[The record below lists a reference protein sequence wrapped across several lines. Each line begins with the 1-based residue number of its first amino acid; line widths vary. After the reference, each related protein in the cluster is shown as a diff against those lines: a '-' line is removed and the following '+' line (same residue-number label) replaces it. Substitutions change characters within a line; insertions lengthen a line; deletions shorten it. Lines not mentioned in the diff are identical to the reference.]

1 MNNNRARLYG
11 RYSTNMQREESIEGQ
26 FRECQEYADKHGLVI
41 TGEYAD
47 RALSGKFSE
56 SRSQFLRMI
65 KDAEKGQFDVLLVYK
80 MDRFARNRYD
90 AAVYKYRLRKAGV
103 KVISVREHIPEG
115 AEGIILESVL
125 EGYAEYFSAN
135 LAENVRRGA
144 KDTALEAKFNGGQ
157 VPYGYKIVDG
167 EYKADEARAEVVR
180 EVFARYAAGET
191 YRGIYTALNE
201 RGLRTLKGKPFS
213 RGSVASILN
222 NEKYIGQF
230 IYNIGDGDKVEI
242 EGGCPALVSQELWQA
257 VQKRRESSTGKPRL
271 DKGVIKYVLSG
282 KIFCP
287 LCGDT
292 YHGFSCVANGVQYSY
307 YKHNRLDGV
316 LNCENKNMIRRDKLN
331 DRVFA
336 AIKEN
341 VLTPES
347 IDSIANAA
355 AELQKEDYR
364 LSAGAY
370 VSELAEVNTAIENI
384 YKAIE
389 QGIFSDG
396 LKARLNEL
404 ENRASELA
412 SAITGATQKTDY
424 LTPEMIKEYLMQFMH
439 GNIDDESFR
448 EKVLSTFVKRIEIE
462 RGIVRLFLHYAA
474 DEESE
479 KITFVFDNCGFAYV
493 TKAETAQDA
502 GILLFT

>member
-26 FRECQEYADKHGLVI
+26 FRECQEYADKHGYVI

-65 KDAEKGQFDVLLVYK
+65 KDAEKGLFDVLLVYK

-157 VPYGYKIVDG
+157 VPYGYMIVDG

-180 EVFARYAAGET
+180 EVFARFAAGET
-191 YRGIYTALNE
+191 YRGIYTALNA

-230 IYNIGDGDKVEI
+230 IYNVGDGDKVEI
-242 EGGCPALVSQELWQA
+242 EGGCPALVSQELWDA
-257 VQKRRESSTGKPRL
+257 VQDRREASSGKPRL
-271 DKGVIKYVLSG
+271 GKGVIKYVLSG

-287 LCGDT
+287 VCGDT

-316 LNCENKNMIRRDKLN
+316 LTCENKSMIRRDLLDNK
-331 DRVFA
+331 VFN

-341 VLTPES
+341 VLTVEA
-347 IDSIANAA
+347 IDAIAAAA
-355 AELQKEDYR
+355 AELQEEEMTA
-364 LSAGAY
+364 STGALQ
-370 VSELAEVNTAIENI
+370 VELAEVDAAIVNIYAAIEKGI
-384 YKAIE
+384 Y
-389 QGIFSDG
+389 STG
-396 LKARLNEL
+396 LHVRLNEL
-404 ENRASELA
+404 EKRAAELA
-412 SAITGATQKTDY
+412 SAIASIEKPKEY
-424 LTPEMIKEYLMQFMH
+424 ITPDMIKEYLMQFVN
-439 GNIDDESFR
+439 GNVEDEAFR
-448 EKVLSTFVKRIEIE
+448 EQVLSVFVKRIEIE
-462 RGIVRLFLHYAA
+462 RGIVRVYLHYAT

-479 KITFVFDNCGFAYV
+479 RLSFVFDHFAFAYV
-493 TKAETAQDA
+493 QKSETGQDA
-502 GILLFT
+502 GIVLFT